1 MEAKEPMQQLDRQT
15 YAEMLAPYD
24 TNEDFSTSSMMR
36 DKGNNLTTEKLLKL
50 QPEQIVEQ
58 VLAKAGVI
66 NFSRV
71 IGMVQD
77 ICSLKKIPHPDE
89 SQVLKMLLSKSYV
102 AVDSQ
107 LFIAK
112 SELCYSRD
120 KTRQIAIRDFVLDC
134 LCKAKEPVP
143 ISTLIEA
150 TKSNFKELTPIL
162 DNVG

>member
-1 MEAKEPMQQLDRQT
+1 MDQPMEAKEPMQQLDRQT
-15 YAEMLAPYD
+15 YAEMLIPYD

-66 NFSRV
+66 NFARV

-89 SQVLKMLLSKSYV
+89 SQVLKMLLSKSYI
-102 AVDSQ
+102 AVD
-107 LFIAK
+107 K
-112 SELCYSRD
+112 
-120 KTRQIAIRDFVLDC
+120 
-134 LCKAKEPVP
+134 
-143 ISTLIEA
+143 
-150 TKSNFKELTPIL
+150 
-162 DNVG
+162 